1 MIAESSM
8 SETPTPVWVRHRHL
22 YGWDT
27 STVVWSNTSRAWLS
41 GNIQI
46 DDKAQKNGSHG
57 KPCVWIWINPINLLN
72 QLNHPKGVCFYIN
85 KFLRNDWADWAEILI
100 FNHRLS
106 RLTDL
111 FWLRICRIKRIFCF
125 LGESPVRMVPQEPP
139 RLSQFVKFVV
149 VEINPWNRKSVVFIT
164 SESRVK

>member
-8 SETPTPVWVRHRHL
+8 SETPTPVWVRHRHLYGWDANTCMGETPTPVWVRHRHL

-41 GNIQI
+41 GNI
-46 DDKAQKNGSHG
+46 
-57 KPCVWIWINPINLLN
+57 